1 MQWRGL
7 MKRLKTIKYISET
20 PVEDL
25 VDDVLKNKR
34 DINHVVQAAL
44 EARKEFGLK
53 VQEFIDRLKS

>member
-1 MQWRGL
+1 
-7 MKRLKTIKYISET
+7 MKRLRTIKYISET
-20 PVEDL
+20 PVDDL
-25 VDDVLKNKR
+25 VDNVLKNKR